1 MIYSGT
7 NKVGTIYSGADKVD
21 KIYKGEELVYSSA
34 PATPDRVFDPNKF
47 AITIDTTLGTKGGD
61 NIMKLKAT
69 ARNYY
74 SAIDWGDGKVD
85 KSTDS
90 SDSLYQ
96 HTYSVSG
103 IYTIQF
109 YDTVS
114 RTNFRDYLEYS
125 EKIIELNNFAVNNTG
140 AYRYSFGGCINMEAK
155 YKKTPKIVATGNI
168 FANCHKFNGPI
179 NFVDDG
185 SSTSMN
191 DMFLNCYT
199 FNQPLT
205 VNLTGLNSMNS
216 MFKNCTSLKQSL
228 AGWRWK
234 RGNQPQFYASDF
246 LTGCDINEPG
256 TTTNYD
262 ETLLDWANSGNP
274 GPTRNNIS
282 FGNSKYSSVGKV
294 GRDILISKGWI
305 ITDGGMI

>member
-1 MIYSGT
+1 MIYLGKS
-7 NKVGTIYSGADKVD
+7 KVGTIYSGADKVD

-85 KSTDS
+85 KSTN
-90 SDSLYQ
+90 SDNSLYQ

-114 RTNFRDYLEYS
+114 STNFRDYLEYS
-125 EKIIELNNFAVNNTG
+125 EKIIELNNFAVNSTG

-155 YKKTPKIVATGNI
+155 YKETPTIVATSRI
-168 FANCHKFNGPI
+168 FADCHKFNGPI

-185 SSTSMN
+185 SSTSFSN
-191 DMFLNCYT
+191 MFLNCYA

-205 VNLTGLNSMNS
+205 VNLTGLNDISS

-228 AGWRWK
+228 AG
-234 RGNQPQFYASDF
+234 
-246 LTGCDINEPG
+246 
-256 TTTNYD
+256 
-262 ETLLDWANSGNP
+262 
-274 GPTRNNIS
+274 
-282 FGNSKYSSVGKV
+282 
-294 GRDILISKGWI
+294 
-305 ITDGGMI
+305 

>member
-1 MIYSGT
+1 MIYLGKS
-7 NKVGTIYSGADKVD
+7 KVGTIYSGADKVD

-34 PATPDRVFDPNKF
+34 PATPDRVFDPKKF

-61 NIMKLKAT
+61 NIMKLRAT
-69 ARNYY
+69 ARGYY
-74 SAIDWGDGKVD
+74 SAIDWGDGKVT

-114 RTNFRDYLEYS
+114 RTSFSDYKEYS
-125 EKIIELNNFAVNNTG
+125 EKIIELNNFAVKSTG
-140 AYRYSFGGCINMEAK
+140 AYRYAFSGCINMEAK
-155 YKKTPKIVATGNI
+155 YKETPTITASNPI

-185 SSTSMN
+185 SSTSFYN
-191 DMFLNCYT
+191 MFLNCYA
-199 FNQPLT
+199 FNQPLA
-205 VNLTGLNSMNS
+205 VNLRGLNSMND

-228 AGWRWK
+228 AG
-234 RGNQPQFYASDF
+234 
-246 LTGCDINEPG
+246 
-256 TTTNYD
+256 
-262 ETLLDWANSGNP
+262 
-274 GPTRNNIS
+274 
-282 FGNSKYSSVGKV
+282 
-294 GRDILISKGWI
+294 
-305 ITDGGMI
+305 